1 MVEQGGRRVWRILR
15 INERIFSAVDANGRR
30 RKRNYWPRGWGAA
43 ASEERMHDCSAIYEW
58 VGSVVVALLINAMK
72 TLPPK
77 NPPPPP
83 PSTTHIYLFK
93 KKKVHNKFTQLLPV
107 AFLDLFFRV
116 QRTLLKTTSTK
127 ERGLKKLR
135 RNQRVRLRKF
145 K

>member
-1 MVEQGGRRVWRILR
+1 MQMAGAG
-15 INERIFSAVDANGRR
+15 NGTTGQEDGVQHRQR
-30 RKRNYWPRGWGAA
+30 T
-43 ASEERMHDCSAIYEW
+43 AIYEW

-72 TLPPK
+72 TLRPK

-93 KKKVHNKFTQLLPV
+93 KKKVHNKFTQLLPG